1 MAKKGRGKRT
11 LNKRPKGKGIG
22 GGKWSHGFK
31 PKNAVARKIK
41 NKQYKTK
48 GKKSKRSK
56 RK

>member
-1 MAKKGRGKRT
+1 MLSTSDRRAKVSVAAVGVE
-11 LNKRPKGKGIG
+11 
-22 GGKWSHGFK
+22 SHGFK

-48 GKKSKRSK
+48 GKKSKRRR